1 MVVIV
6 VVVAVALA
14 VAVLVA
20 TWVAMGVPCT
30 YCARRQWS
38 CLPGSVHTVYGG
50 LTLMLLSTPGE
61 SCTVFAITV
70 VYSTSLTQRPLAHR
84 E

>member
-1 MVVIV
+1 MMVIV

-20 TWVAMGVPCT
+20 TWVAMGVSCT

-38 CLPGSVHTVYGG
+38 CLPGSVYTVV
-50 LTLMLLSTPGE
+50 LILLSTPGG
-61 SCTVFAITV
+61 SCTVKYTP
-70 VYSTSLTQRPLAHR
+70 STPSLTQRPLAHR